1 MEQYTKAVMQHFM
14 KPKNL
19 GRIEKAD
26 AMGKLENERCGD
38 MMIIYLKIGKRK
50 GKGQKKEEE
59 FIKDIKFQTLGCPAA
74 IAASDVLCELVK
86 GKSLEEAG
94 KINEAGITK
103 ELGGLP
109 LIKVHCSVLGA
120 KTLKNA
126 IDNYRKNKESKK

>member
-19 GRIEKAD
+19 GKIEKAD
-26 AMGKLENERCGD
+26 AVGKLENERCGD
-38 MMIIYLKIGKRK
+38 MMVVYLKIGKRK
-50 GKGQKKEEE
+50 GKNAGEEE

-86 GKSLEEAG
+86 GKSLEEAE
-94 KINEAGITK
+94 KINESSITK
-103 ELGGLP
+103 KLGGLP

-126 IDNYRKNKESKK
+126 LENYRKKKKQK

>member
-26 AMGKLENERCGD
+26 AVGKLENERCGD
-38 MMIIYLKIGKRK
+38 VMIVYLKIGKRK
-50 GKGQKKEEE
+50 GKNAREED

-86 GKSLEEAG
+86 GKSLEEAE
-94 KINEAGITK
+94 KINEASITK
-103 ELGGLP
+103 KLGGLP
-109 LIKVHCSVLGA
+109 LIKIHCSVLGA
-120 KTLKNA
+120 KTLRNA
-126 IDNYRKNKESKK
+126 IENYGKKQGK